1 MKEIFKNHKTHH
13 ISLLLLAGPMI
24 LSNISVPL
32 LGLVDT
38 AVIGH
43 LSEAHFLAGIA
54 LGSGSISLLFW
65 LASFLRMSAT
75 GVLAQSYGAK
85 NWPRLQQ
92 QLLASL
98 LIAWTFSISLIFLS
112 PWLLDA
118 IKALS
123 NASSDVFTQAQS
135 YFEIRIFSA
144 PAAMTNLVLLGLMLG
159 MQYGKGPFYLLL
171 FTNITNILLDI
182 LFVIGFDWQVAG
194 AAWASVIADY
204 TALLVAILLIK
215 KQLAKQQVNWRWL
228 LPNKAQFLALLSL
241 NRDIFI
247 RSLLLQLCFSFMTFY
262 GARLG
267 ETTLAVNAVLLN
279 FLMLVSFALD
289 GIAYAA
295 EAKVGQAKG
304 EGSEAKVK
312 IWVNLSLFWGAVFA
326 LLYSL
331 VFAVFGLSI
340 VKLLTNIPEVIS
352 ASTTYLFWLI
362 LLPLLAMWCFI
373 FDGIFVGLTR
383 AQDMRN
389 SMFFSAIFGF
399 MVPIWLTLEYENHGL
414 WFAMSCFMLLRG
426 VTLAYR
432 YRQIQRQGLLL
443 Q

>member
-1 MKEIFKNHKTHH
+1 MKERVKRHKTHH
-13 ISLLLLAGPMI
+13 ISLLLLAGPMM
-24 LSNISVPL
+24 LSNISAPL

-43 LSEAHFLAGIA
+43 LSQAYYLAGIA

-75 GVLAQSYGAK
+75 GVVAQSFGAK
-85 NWPRLQQ
+85 NWHKLQQ
-92 QLLASL
+92 QLCASL
-98 LIAWTFSISLIFLS
+98 MIALTFAGVLICLS
-112 PWLLDA
+112 PFFLNL
-118 IKALS
+118 ISVLS
-123 NASSDVFTQAQS
+123 NAELNVFTQAKS
-135 YFEIRIFSA
+135 YFEIRILSA
-144 PAAMTNLVLLGLMLG
+144 PAAMTNLVLFGLMLG
-159 MQYGKGPFYLLL
+159 MHYGKGPFYLLL
-171 FTNITNILLDI
+171 FTNIINIILDI
-182 LFVIGFDWQVAG
+182 IFVIGLDWGVSG

-204 TALLVAILLIK
+204 AALILAVVLIK
-215 KQLAKQQVNWRWL
+215 KQLDLHGISWRWVV
-228 LPNKAQFLALLSL
+228 PNKKQFLALLTL
-241 NRDIFI
+241 NRDIFL

-304 EGSEAKVK
+304 ELSEENVK
-312 IWVNLSLFWGAVFA
+312 IWVKLSLFWGGIFA
-326 LLYSL
+326 ILYSL
-331 VFAVFGLSI
+331 VFALWGRKI
-340 VKLLTNIPEVIS
+340 VSLLTNIPEVVNETH
-352 ASTTYLFWLI
+352 AYLIWIII
-362 LLPLLAMWCFI
+362 LPMAAMWCFI

-383 AQDMRN
+383 ARDMRN
-389 SMFFSAIFGF
+389 SMFIAVIFGF
-399 MVPIWLTLEYENHGL
+399 VLPVVLTLDYKNHGL

-426 VTLAYR
+426 LTLAYR
-432 YRQIQRQGLLL
+432 YRRVQQQGLLL

>member
-123 NASSDVFTQAQS
+123 NASPDVFTQAQS

-304 EGSEAKVK
+304 EGSETKVK
-312 IWVNLSLFWGAVFA
+312 IWVSLSLFWGALFA

-352 ASTTYLFWLI
+352 ASKTYLFWLI

-399 MVPIWLTLEYENHGL
+399 MVPIWLTLEYVNHGL
-414 WFAMSCFMLLRG
+414 WLALSCFMLLRG

>member
-1 MKEIFKNHKTHH
+1 M
-13 ISLLLLAGPMI
+13 G
-24 LSNISVPL
+24 
-32 LGLVDT
+32 
-38 AVIGH
+38 
-43 LSEAHFLAGIA
+43 
-54 LGSGSISLLFW
+54 
-65 LASFLRMSAT
+65 
-75 GVLAQSYGAK
+75 QK
-85 NWPRLQQ
+85 NWPKLQQ
-92 QLLASL
+92 QLVASL
-98 LIAWTFSISLIFLS
+98 LIAWTFSVSLILLS
-112 PWLLDA
+112 PWILDG
-118 IKALS
+118 IKLLS
-123 NASSDVFTQAQS
+123 NASPEVFAQAQS

-171 FTNITNILLDI
+171 FTNITNIILDV

-204 TALLVAILLIK
+204 TALLVAIVLIK
-215 KQLAKQQVNWRWL
+215 KRLLKHHINWRWL

-241 NRDIFI
+241 NRDIFL

-304 EGSEAKVK
+304 EGSESKVNT
-312 IWVNLSLFWGAVFA
+312 WVKLSLFWGAMFA
-326 LLYSL
+326 LLYSF
-331 VFAVFGLSI
+331 VFALFGLSI

-352 ASTTYLFWLI
+352 ASQAYLFWLI
-362 LLPLLAMWCFI
+362 ILPLVAMWCFI
-373 FDGIFVGLTR
+373 FDGVFVGLTR

-389 SMFFSAIFGF
+389 SMFFAVVFGF
-399 MVPIWLTLEYENHGL
+399 MLPIGLTLDFDNHGL

-432 YRQIQRQGLLL
+432 YRQIQQQGLLL